1 MPPIWS
7 ARGFGRS
14 FDVTADAE
22 IVAGLRD
29 AGLVGQGEV
38 VLEPLTGGVSCDVWK
53 VETPGG
59 PIVVKKGRYGPY
71 VSHDGVNA
79 TLPND
84 ITPETVT
91 LEQAVSLIDA
101 RVAAGGGKKKSA
113 RGKAAK
119 APAKKGKAAKP
130 AAEGKAE
137 AVASTARRTAGR
149 KVASGKAP
157 AKAAAPKKPAA
168 KPARKAKAAD

>member
-1 MPPIWS
+1 MTIGLNRAVTLIAEKKLKPGKG
-7 ARGFGRS
+7 RRFG
-14 FDVTADAE
+14 ADPGKAL
-22 IVAGLRD
+22 GD
-29 AGLVGQGEV
+29 H
-38 VLEPLTGGVSCDVWK
+38 PDK
-53 VETPGG
+53 GG